1 MTREPEF
8 DTGAS
13 YCGNCGTPV
22 QAGAIACSNCGRP
35 IPGATTG
42 TGPAQGPSGPV
53 PADYIPYCRSCGVVV
68 NWGDGHT
75 CSRCGITP
83 LCALH
88 FRALER
94 LCFDCADARA
104 PSRSAMSPTGLR
116 CGACGAA
123 VAPYTEFCPN
133 CGRAFSLARTGM
145 EYVGF
150 WSRAAAFIIDWI
162 AAYLVA
168 VLVAVA
174 IGFSISSGEI
184 DPEAGGDV
192 SFSIQSINY
201 GFLLLYWGISV
212 AHTMLL
218 TVWRG
223 QTLGKMV
230 MGIQVVDA
238 NGNLPPLQRI
248 IARELVRAVILLALF
263 PLGFMYL
270 WVLIDDRR
278 RGPQD
283 FVGASF
289 VVRKRRGSNPPSA

>member
-1 MTREPEF
+1 MTREPDF

-22 QAGAIACSNCGRP
+22 QAGAIACSNCGHP
-35 IPGATTG
+35 IPGEAIETEWS
-42 TGPAQGPSGPV
+42 QGPGRTA

-68 NWGDGHT
+68 NWGEGHT
-75 CSRCGITP
+75 CNRCGITP
-83 LCALH
+83 LCTLH
-88 FRALER
+88 FRTQER
-94 LCFDCADARA
+94 LCFDCADAPAAARTA
-104 PSRSAMSPTGLR
+104 TSPAGLR

-123 VAPYTEFCPN
+123 VAPFTEYCPN
-133 CGRAFSLARTGM
+133 CGRALAVARSGM
-145 EYVGF
+145 DYVGF

-174 IGFSISSGEI
+174 IGFSISSGEL
-184 DPEAGGDV
+184 DAEAGGNI
-192 SFSIQSINY
+192 SISLQSINFT
-201 GFLLLYWGISV
+201 FLLLYWGISV
-212 AHTMLL
+212 AHTILL
-218 TVWRG
+218 TAWRG

-238 NGNLPPLQRI
+238 NGNLPALPRI
-248 IARELVRAVILLALF
+248 LARELVRAVILFALI

-283 FVGASF
+283 YVGASF
-289 VVRKRRGSNPPSA
+289 VVRKRRGSNSPGV